1 MAHNIVT
8 ECPACTTRFQVTQG
22 QLKIAHGKVR
32 CGSCLEVF
40 NAEVYRCDDLS
51 SPIPPPKQS
60 HKDPLFDQI
69 EVPEFAPPRP
79 GPTGFDKRYAPE
91 EDTLVTNQL
100 NSAPDDE
107 SSVELE
113 QPVQELINTEDAHDH
128 SPSPE
133 QATAALNANGPVTDI
148 AGFASTPLSES
159 TPSSENETLHQPSE
173 ITVDNAPTDT
183 TEDHRKEQSH
193 STISLSVTTDDGAA
207 LNTDEIPAE
216 RPVSISSPVATF
228 RPEPV
233 VIKATREEPASWAG
247 WTICTLL
254 AFLLLASQFM
264 WFNRQQLSTYPE
276 LTSIYTTACKHLP
289 CHLKTALVLEMI
301 ETQQLVVHPQKNY
314 QGVLSVTLLLENKAT
329 FSQPFPAIQLS
340 FSDRRGQLISQRAFQ
355 PTEYLKNT
363 QIAPVNMPA
372 KTPIKVSFDILDPGR
387 RALSYEAILKIP
399 TNIH

>member
-1 MAHNIVT
+1 MADNIVT
-8 ECPACTTRFQVTQG
+8 ECPACTTRFQVTPG
-22 QLKIAHGKVR
+22 QLKIARGKVR

-51 SPIPPPKQS
+51 SPMETPEQS

-79 GPTGFDKRYAPE
+79 SPTGFDKRYAPPE
-91 EDTLVTNQL
+91 EGTLVTNQL

-107 SSVELE
+107 NSVELE

-128 SPSPE
+128 CPSPE
-133 QATAALNANGPVTDI
+133 QATAAPITNDPVTDI
-148 AGFASTPLSES
+148 AGFASTP
-159 TPSSENETLHQPSE
+159 SSEKEASQQPSE
-173 ITVDNAPTDT
+173 TTVDNNPPTPPS
-183 TEDHRKEQSH
+183 EDHRKEQSH
-193 STISLSVTTDDGAA
+193 STIILSVSTDDGAA
-207 LNTDEIPAE
+207 PNTDEAPAE
-216 RPVSISSPVATF
+216 RPVSIPSPVAAF

-233 VIKATREEPASWAG
+233 VIKTTREEPASWAG

-254 AFLLLASQFM
+254 ALLLLASQLM

-289 CHLKTALVLEMI
+289 CHLEAALVLEMI
-301 ETQQLVVHPQKNY
+301 ETQQLVVHPQKDY

-372 KTPIKVSFDILDPGR
+372 KTPIEVSFDILDPGR
-387 RALSYEAILKIP
+387 RALSYEVILIIP
-399 TNIH
+399 TTIH